1 MSSSLRRT
9 LYWLGIAL
17 GSALFI
23 FQILKGFKALKG
35 FSLIVSSS
43 LAIFGAWIAVLLS
56 YGLQI
61 AAWVILMIQLNVRLP
76 WRQIV
81 KGYTTTFLPRYIPGS
96 IWAYLSRS
104 QWLYQMYQIPYSLTN
119 FSSIVE
125 VIIAVITAGLAIG
138 IYFLSLAQGQFRIAL
153 LITICLLPFLAW
165 LIGRWLSEKRTVQ
178 RFTLHK
184 IELNTTFQIRSPFW
198 LLAVIFYML
207 SWLGYGSSLLLL
219 LRAFDFPLASNV
231 LESTF
236 IFSISWLVGFLVFIV
251 PSGLGFRELSL
262 SNLVVSRLGLLPT
275 EASAIAVTCR
285 FLISLGEV
293 GWILIGHLLSKTAN
307 LKTIKSKN

>member
-1 MSSSLRRT
+1 M
-9 LYWLGIAL
+9 
-17 GSALFI
+17 
-23 FQILKGFKALKG
+23 
-35 FSLIVSSS
+35 V
-43 LAIFGAWIAVLLS
+43 
-56 YGLQI
+56 
-61 AAWVILMIQLNVRLP
+61 QLNVRLP

-138 IYFLSLAQGQFRIAL
+138 IYFLSLAQGQFRSVL
-153 LITICLLPFLAW
+153 LITICLIPILVW
-165 LIGRWLSEKRTVQ
+165 LIARWLSEKHTVQ
-178 RFTLHK
+178 SIMLSK
-184 IELNTTFQIRSPFW
+184 IALNATFRIQILYW
-198 LLAVIFYML
+198 LLAIIFYML
-207 SWLGYGSSLLLL
+207 SWFGYGSSLLLL
-219 LRAFDFPLASNV
+219 LRAFDFPFATNV

-236 IFSISWLVGFLVFIV
+236 IFSISWLVGFLIFIV

-285 FLISLGEV
+285 FLISLAEV
-293 GWILIGHLLSKTAN
+293 AWILIGHLLSKTSN
-307 LKTIKSKN
+307 LKIIKSKN